1 MGAVG
6 NPDRWH
12 YFTVTYDGTTTVI
25 YKDGSQDG
33 TGSGG
38 VTAFDRFKVGANR
51 NTSQHFDGRVDE
63 VRIYGQTLRAED
75 VGILYQSETSN

>member
-33 TGSGG
+33 TGSGESPRL
-38 VTAFDRFKVGANR
+38 TASK
-51 NTSQHFDGRVDE
+51 
-63 VRIYGQTLRAED
+63 
-75 VGILYQSETSN
+75 